1 MRSKIMQSKIMQ
13 SRMRSKGMINK
24 EMRSKIMSN
33 KTIHNRLVHGKL
45 ILIAVLL
52 LSLFGCAYLGDKLLN
67 PYSSEFQCPLA
78 DKGECI
84 KLKDAYEKSL
94 KQTAEQAAALKE
106 INIREEA
113 GGNPPQSQETRYQSE
128 MFKKLAGLLSEPETP
143 VIAAPKVMR
152 VLFLPYKADGNVLM
166 MPRFAYFFLDEPQWV
181 LGGYLSKEVE

>member
-1 MRSKIMQSKIMQ
+1 
-13 SRMRSKGMINK
+13 
-24 EMRSKIMSN
+24 MSN
-33 KTIHNRLVHGKL
+33 KGMNKKAMRGRLIYGKL
-45 ILIAVLL
+45 ILIAALL
-52 LSLFGCAYLGDKLLN
+52 LSLSGCAAIGDRLLN

-94 KQTAEQAAALKE
+94 KQEAEQTAEQAAKQTAEQAAMLKE
-106 INIREEA
+106 INIRGEA
-113 GGNPPQSQETRYQSE
+113 GGNPPQSQETRYQGE
-128 MFKKLAGLLSEPETP
+128 VLKKLVGILSEPETP
-143 VIAAPKVMR
+143 VIVAPKVMR

>member
-1 MRSKIMQSKIMQ
+1 
-13 SRMRSKGMINK
+13 MRSKGMISKGMNK
-24 EMRSKIMSN
+24 KAMRG
-33 KTIHNRLVHGKL
+33 RLVHGKL
-45 ILIAVLL
+45 ILIAALL
-52 LSLFGCAYLGDKLLN
+52 LSLSGCAAIGDRLLN

-94 KQTAEQAAALKE
+94 RQEAEQTAEQEALKE

-113 GGNPPQSQETRYQSE
+113 GGNPPQSQETRYQGE
-128 MFKKLAGLLSEPETP
+128 VFKRLAGLLSEPETP
-143 VIAAPKVMR
+143 VIVAPKVMR
-152 VLFLPYKADGNVLM
+152 VLFLPYRADGNVLM

>member
-1 MRSKIMQSKIMQ
+1 MRGEG
-13 SRMRSKGMINK
+13 MRSKGM
-24 EMRSKIMSN
+24 SN
-33 KTIHNRLVHGKL
+33 KGMNKKAMPGRLVHGKL
-45 ILIAVLL
+45 ILIAALL
-52 LSLFGCAYLGDKLLN
+52 LSLSGCAAIGDRLLN

-94 KQTAEQAAALKE
+94 RQEAEQTAEQAATLKE

-113 GGNPPQSQETRYQSE
+113 GGNPPQSQETRYQGE
-128 MFKKLAGLLSEPETP
+128 VFKRLAGLLSEPETP
-143 VIAAPKVMR
+143 VIVAPKVMR

>member
-1 MRSKIMQSKIMQ
+1 
-13 SRMRSKGMINK
+13 
-24 EMRSKIMSN
+24 MSN
-33 KTIHNRLVHGKL
+33 KGMNKKAMRGRLIYGKL
-45 ILIAVLL
+45 ILIAALL
-52 LSLFGCAYLGDKLLN
+52 LSLSGCAAIGDRLLN

-94 KQTAEQAAALKE
+94 RQEAEQEALKE

-113 GGNPPQSQETRYQSE
+113 GENPPQSQETRYQGE
-128 MFKKLAGLLSEPETP
+128 VFKKLAGLLSEPETP
-143 VIAAPKVMR
+143 VIVAPKVMR

>member
-1 MRSKIMQSKIMQ
+1 MISK
-13 SRMRSKGMINK
+13 
-24 EMRSKIMSN
+24 EMSN
-33 KTIHNRLVHGKL
+33 KAMPGRLVHGKL
-45 ILIAVLL
+45 ILIAALL
-52 LSLFGCAYLGDKLLN
+52 LSLSGCAYLGDKLLN

-94 KQTAEQAAALKE
+94 RQGAEQKAEQEAKQTAEQAALKE

-113 GGNPPQSQETRYQSE
+113 GGNPPQDQETRYQGE
-128 MFKKLAGLLSEPETP
+128 VFKKLADLLSEPETP
-143 VIAAPKVMR
+143 VIVAPKVMR

>member
-1 MRSKIMQSKIMQ
+1 
-13 SRMRSKGMINK
+13 MRSKGMISKGMNK
-24 EMRSKIMSN
+24 KAMRG
-33 KTIHNRLVHGKL
+33 RLIYGKL
-45 ILIAVLL
+45 ILIAALL
-52 LSLFGCAYLGDKLLN
+52 LSLSGCAAIGDRLLN

-94 KQTAEQAAALKE
+94 RQEAEQEAKQTAEQEALKE

-113 GGNPPQSQETRYQSE
+113 GGNPPQSQETRYQGE
-128 MFKKLAGLLSEPETP
+128 VFKRLAGLLSEPETP
-143 VIAAPKVMR
+143 VIVAPKVMR
-152 VLFLPYKADGNVLM
+152 VLFLPYRADGNVLM

>member
-1 MRSKIMQSKIMQ
+1 MRSKIMRSRIMR
-13 SRMRSKGMINK
+13 SRMRGKGMISK
-24 EMRSKIMSN
+24 EMSN
-33 KTIHNRLVHGKL
+33 KAMPGRLVHGKL
-45 ILIAVLL
+45 ILIAALL
-52 LSLFGCAYLGDKLLN
+52 LSLSGCAYLGDKLLN

-94 KQTAEQAAALKE
+94 RQTAEQAALKE

-113 GGNPPQSQETRYQSE
+113 GGNPPQNQETRYQGE
-128 MFKKLAGLLSEPETP
+128 VFKKLAGLLSEPETP
-143 VIAAPKVMR
+143 VIVAPKVMR

>member
-1 MRSKIMQSKIMQ
+1 MRGKGMI
-13 SRMRSKGMINK
+13 SKGM
-24 EMRSKIMSN
+24 SN
-33 KTIHNRLVHGKL
+33 KAMPGRLVHGKL

-52 LSLFGCAYLGDKLLN
+52 LSLSGCAVIGDRLLN

-94 KQTAEQAAALKE
+94 KQEAKQEAKQAAEQAAEQAALKE
-106 INIREEA
+106 INIRGEA
-113 GGNPPQSQETRYQSE
+113 GGNPPQSQETRYQGE
-128 MFKKLAGLLSEPETP
+128 VFKKLAGLLSEPETP
-143 VIAAPKVMR
+143 VIVAPKVMR